1 MKNNHKTKRVSIDDR
16 FRKLCDY
23 IIQTPEF
30 IDNFSSLTEFTLISE
45 ILPSNGVNNFRN
57 IFFSAAKQLGFIEFA
72 DCYIKGY
79 EKFRWIHK
87 KELTEEEKSRLYKKI
102 LEISQ
107 NELNL

>member
-1 MKNNHKTKRVSIDDR
+1 MKNNHRPKRVSIDDR

-30 IDNFSSLTEFTLISE
+30 IDNLSSFTEFTLISD
-45 ILPSNGVNNFRN
+45 IRSSDGVNTFRT
-57 IFFSAAKQLGFIEFA
+57 IFFSAAKQLGFIEFT
-72 DCYIKGY
+72 DCYIKGN

-107 NELNL
+107 DELNL

>member
-1 MKNNHKTKRVSIDDR
+1 MKNNHRTRRVSIDDR

-30 IDNFSSLTEFTLISE
+30 IDNVSSYTEFTLISE
-45 ILPSNGVNNFRN
+45 ILPSNDVNNFRT
-57 IFFSAAKQLGFIEFA
+57 IFLSAAKQSGFIEFA
-72 DCYIKGY
+72 DCYMKGC

-87 KELTEEEKSRLYKKI
+87 KELTDEEKSRLYKKI

-107 NELNL
+107 DELNL

>member
-1 MKNNHKTKRVSIDDR
+1 MKSNHRTRRVSIDDR

-30 IDNFSSLTEFTLISE
+30 IDNLSSYTEFTLISE
-45 ILPSNGVNNFRN
+45 ILPPNNVNYFRN
-57 IFFSAAKQLGFIEFA
+57 ISLSAAKQSGFIEFA
-72 DCYIKGY
+72 DCYIKGC

-87 KELTEEEKSRLYKKI
+87 KELTDEEKSRLYKKI

-107 NELNL
+107 DELNL

>member
-1 MKNNHKTKRVSIDDR
+1 MKKNYSPKRVPIDER

-30 IDNFSSLTEFTLISE
+30 IDKLSSYTRFTLVSE
-45 ILPSNGVNNFRN
+45 ILPSDDENNFRN
-57 IFFSAAKQLGFIEFA
+57 IIFSAAKQSGFLEFE
-72 DCYIKGY
+72 DCYIKGC

-87 KELTEEEKSRLYKKI
+87 KELTDEEKSRLYKKI

-107 NELNL
+107 DELNL